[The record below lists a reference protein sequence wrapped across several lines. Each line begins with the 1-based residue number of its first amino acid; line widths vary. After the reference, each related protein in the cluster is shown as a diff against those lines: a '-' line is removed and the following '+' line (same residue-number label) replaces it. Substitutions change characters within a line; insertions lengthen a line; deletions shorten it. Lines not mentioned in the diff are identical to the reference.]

1 MALESVYNPKDFEVN
16 IYNKWKENKVGKPEN
31 QFITKLESHSIL
43 MPPPNLTGD
52 LHAGHSFQHFLMDS
66 LCRYE
71 RMQGKKSLWFPGVD
85 HAGLQLEG
93 VIDKLIVEGEFD
105 NKILLIVNARI
116 EEVMKSKDRSEL
128 ARLVKKNN
136 PDLWLELAWSKAD
149 LWRDNQKKQAAV
161 LGDTPDYSRQLFTLD
176 DKSSVMVNY
185 AFKQYWE
192 DGLLYK
198 NRNLINWSVGLQTA
212 LSEVSGDIDYIT
224 RKDPFINFYYKFS
237 SFKAK
242 NSVGYEPVITQYFKT
257 NPLVVATVR
266 PETIHGDMGVAIH
279 PDILISNLTQG
290 GLDMT
295 IILELIKD
303 LNSKNV
309 EINFGMPELDVDNVK
324 LIVSSKVDKNFGTGI
339 LKITPASD
347 MVDFEI
353 WVEDYQGGMFKSAIL
368 KLGILSEECG
378 HYQGQKIEQA
388 RLNIIYDLAKFGYV
402 PLKESKEL
410 SELKAFEYISYDKSS
425 QELRTTLEDYQI
437 NFDYEHNVTICERSK
452 TVVEPLISDEIFI
465 SMTQASKS
473 TGKSIQQHGLEGMRE
488 VNCYSQEYQE
498 RGLNFINSLKDWC
511 ISRNLIWGHQF
522 PVWYNTSTNPDK
534 IFMSNWEYN
543 QDELNREM
551 FFVGTL
557 EELKSHAKSYLNNW
571 VQDDRRLDT
580 WFSSSLWPLT
590 TFDYLEYISGN
601 SFGDF
606 GTFYPTT
613 TMTTAKEIFNIWVCR
628 MVMLSKYFTSKLD
641 KADKLFN
648 TIPFKDLVITP
659 TVLDDKGKKMSKSL
673 GNGLDPAKQIDKFS
687 SDALRMAM
695 MSGMIPDRNMKFGG
709 VLADKLC
716 EKYRNFGNK
725 VWNIIRFM
733 ESKGAFTTK
742 FDEEFEP
749 TISKWWLMDKY
760 YKMIDE
766 YHAGFK
772 NYQLGTSLDALYNFV
787 WNDLA
792 TWHLEYI
799 KVNDADLPLLA
810 FILKDVI
817 QLLSPFMPFES
828 EVLFT
833 HIYTDSIYPS
843 MAQTIRVE
851 TNQDMWAKEAID
863 HKQDIDGFQEVINTI
878 EALRSIK
885 GLFGIPAGNAVTY
898 TSNSKYVIDN
908 ADFIK
913 MTSKCELSQAIHDD
927 WYQVTSNVQA
937 DVLTHIVDKPAEI
950 IRTNKQIE
958 DVTKQKLT
966 IIRMLE
972 NTEFIANAS
981 IEIIASKNSDL
992 DARNSDIEVLNNKLK
1007 LLSK

>member
-16 IYNKWKENKVGKPEN
+16 IYNKWQENKVGIPEN
-31 QFITKLESHSIL
+31 QFVTKLETHSIL

-52 LHAGHSFQHFLMDS
+52 LHAGHAFQHFLMDS
-66 LCRYE
+66 LSRYE

-93 VIDKLIVEGEFD
+93 VVDKLIVDGEFD
-105 NKILLIVNARI
+105 HQISDIIDPKI

-136 PDLWLELAWSKAD
+136 PGLWLELAWSKAN
-149 LWRDNQKKQAAV
+149 LWRDNQKKQSAV

-176 DKSSVMVNY
+176 DKSSLMVNY

-212 LSEVSGDIDYIT
+212 LSEVSGDIDYVT

-242 NSVGYEPVITQYFKT
+242 NNVGYESLISAYFKA

-279 PDILISNLTQG
+279 PDVLISNLTIG
-290 GLDMT
+290 GVDMPV
-295 IILELIKD
+295 ILELIRDLQSKD
-303 LNSKNV
+303 I
-309 EINFGMPELDVDNVK
+309 EINFGMPEIEVDNVK
-324 LIVSSKVDKNFGTGI
+324 LIVSEKVDKNFGTGV

-368 KLGILSEECG
+368 KLGTLSEECG

-388 RLNIIYDLAKFGYV
+388 RLNIIYDLAKYGYV
-402 PLKESKEL
+402 PLKEGKQS
-410 SELKAFEYISYDKSS
+410 SELKPFEYINYDKSS
-425 QELRTTLEDYQI
+425 QELKATLEDYQI
-437 NFDYEHNVTICERSK
+437 DFDYEHNVTICERSK

-465 SMTQASKS
+465 SMTTASNS
-473 TGKSIQQHGLEGMRE
+473 TGKSIQQHGIEGMNE

-522 PVWYNTSTNPDK
+522 PVWYNTVTNPDK
-534 IFMSNWEYN
+534 IFMGNWEYN
-543 QDELNREM
+543 QDEQHKEM
-551 FFVGTL
+551 FFVGTK
-557 EELKSHAKSYLNNW
+557 EELIAHTESDINNW
-571 VQDDRRLDT
+571 VQDERRLDT

-590 TFDYLEYISGN
+590 TFDYLEYINGN
-601 SFGDF
+601 KGCDF
-606 GTFYPTT
+606 GMFYPTT

-641 KADKLFN
+641 KEDRLYN
-648 TIPFKDLVITP
+648 VVPFKDLVITP

-673 GNGLDPAKQIDKFS
+673 GNGLDPVKQIEKYS

-709 VLADKLC
+709 MLADKLC

-742 FDEEFEP
+742 FDDDFEP
-749 TISKWWLMDKY
+749 TISRWWLMDKY

-766 YHAGFK
+766 YHTGFA

-792 TWHLEYI
+792 TWHLEYM
-799 KVNDADLPLLA
+799 KVNDADLPLLV

-817 QLLSPFMPFES
+817 ELLSPFMPFEA
-828 EVLFT
+828 EVLFS
-833 HIYTDSIYPS
+833 HIYTNSIYPS
-843 MAQTIRVE
+843 MAQTIRQE
-851 TNQDMWAKEAID
+851 KNQEMWSKVALD
-863 HKQDIDGFQEVINTI
+863 HKQDIDDFQEVINTI

-885 GLFGIPAGNAVTY
+885 GLFGIPAGNEVSY
-898 TSNSKYVIDN
+898 NSSSKCVIDN
-908 ADFIK
+908 AEFIK
-913 MTSKCELSQAIHDD
+913 MTTKCVLSKDEKTN
-927 WYQVTSNVQA
+927 WYQVTSSIQA
-937 DVLTHIVDKPAEI
+937 DVLSHIPDKIAEI
-950 IRTNKQIE
+950 NRTNKQIE
-958 DVTKQKLT
+958 DVTKQKMT
-966 IIRMLE
+966 IIKMLE

-981 IEIIASKNSDL
+981 IETIASKNTDL
-992 DARNSDIEVLNNKLK
+992 DARNTDIEVLTNKLK
-1007 LLSK
+1007 LLSQ